1 MLFSFIFSFSLS
13 PFATWLYYFNCLPVN
28 LFAYFECWFSCLIN
42 DNFDCTLDRYASA
55 PKDLR
60 SDWNTFTKDYFLSR
74 STLVSVFLLIDA
86 SIPAKA
92 IDLEYAS
99 WLGQNQVF
107 SLNIIHFQTLVSD
120 KSSFWL
126 LHFRT
131 LRYSSWSLHSIDFFV
146 GPHDINLYQMWQAEK
161 EKEWREASRRKRE
174 RLSRV
179 DTQFLPNNSTLD
191 YDE

>member
-1 MLFSFIFSFSLS
+1 MLILLFDQRLTILIVHWTGMHLHLRTSDPIGTHLPKTIFWVGQLWSQSFFSLMLA
-13 PFATWLYYFNCLPVN
+13 FLRKQ
-28 LFAYFECWFSCLIN
+28 LI
-42 DNFDCTLDRYASA
+42 L
-55 PKDLR
+55 
-60 SDWNTFTKDYFLSR
+60 NTRVGLVRIRYFL
-74 STLVSVFLLIDA
+74 
-86 SIPAKA
+86 
-92 IDLEYAS
+92 
-99 WLGQNQVF
+99 
-107 SLNIIHFQTLVSD
+107 LNIIHFQVLVSD

-131 LRYSSWSLHSIDFFV
+131 LGYSSWSLHSIDFFV